1 MCETQS
7 FCLLEGLW
15 WKAGVGAVWPGRQG
29 WRRAGC
35 QSCLV
40 RQARRK
46 EKNWGWCSLGACL
59 LPERPIAICSA
70 VPNITSQTRLGRCC
84 M

>member
-15 WKAGVGAVWPGRQG
+15 WKAGVGAVWYGRQG
-29 WRRAGC
+29 G
-35 QSCLV
+35 
-40 RQARRK
+40 RRK
-46 EKNWGWCSLGACL
+46 TCCSLGACL

-84 M
+84 T